1 MKTTLSDGQRS
12 IQVEVAEAV
21 VRRPGLLAEN
31 FHRETVD
38 VDRAPAFCS
47 VLGLQVLVEDRTTT
61 PAQTAAA
68 RIDIAAWLLTLPKK
82 KRRIAA
88 LLATGE
94 TTKRT
99 AMKFHVS
106 LGRFSQMRREL
117 QKDWQAFQGDDVLE

>member
-1 MKTTLSDGQRS
+1 MKTTRSDGQRN

-21 VRRPGLLAEN
+21 VRRPGLLTEN

-47 VLGLQVLVEDRTTT
+47 VPGLQVLVEDRTTT
-61 PAQTAAA
+61 PAQTAVA

-106 LGRFSQMRREL
+106 PGRISQMRREL
-117 QKDWQAFQGDDVLE
+117 QKD